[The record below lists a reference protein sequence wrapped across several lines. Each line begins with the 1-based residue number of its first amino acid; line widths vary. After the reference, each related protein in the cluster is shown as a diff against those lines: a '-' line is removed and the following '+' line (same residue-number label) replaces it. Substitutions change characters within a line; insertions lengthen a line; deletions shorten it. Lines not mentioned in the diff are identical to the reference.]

1 MATRDN
7 STVGGR
13 TMTYRFRGYVGA
25 LLAAAALACT
35 HAAAAADK
43 ITVIVFPGLQN
54 LPLLAAQ
61 SNGYFAKRGVDVEV
75 KPTPNS
81 QELRD
86 GLAQGRYQIAHSAV
100 DNAVAMAEM
109 AKVDV
114 VVLMGGD
121 NGFNNLYV
129 IPQIKSYADLRGK
142 TVAVDAVDTAYAF
155 QLYAMLKKH
164 GVPQGQ
170 YSVNPVGGTP
180 LRLKTMREDP
190 AHAAAA
196 MMNPPFSIVAEQQG
210 LKRMASAVATLGAYQ
225 GSAAF
230 ALRAWAPA
238 HRDAIE
244 RYIRSYIDG
253 LRWVLDPAN
262 KDKSVAL
269 LGESLKVSPDI
280 AGAAYAIAADPK
292 SGFAKDARLDMQ
304 GFRNV
309 LKLRAE
315 MHGDWGGKPPSP
327 AKYLD
332 LSYYRQAL
340 KTM

>member
-1 MATRDN
+1 
-7 STVGGR
+7 
-13 TMTYRFRGYVGA
+13 MTNRFRGRFAA
-25 LLAAAALACT
+25 LLAAAVSLSA
-35 HAAAAADK
+35 HVAAAEK

-61 SNGYFAKRGVDVEV
+61 ANGDFAKRGVDVEV

-81 QELRD
+81 QELRE

-100 DNAVAMAEM
+100 DNAVAMVEM

-121 NGFNNLYV
+121 NAFNNLYV
-129 IPQIKSYADLRGK
+129 IPQIKSYADLRGR
-142 TVAVDAVDTAYAF
+142 TLAVDAVDTAYAF
-155 QLYAMLKKH
+155 QLYAMLKMN
-164 GVPQGQ
+164 GIRPGE
-170 YSVNPVGGTP
+170 YSVKPIGGTP
-180 LRLKTMREDP
+180 LRLKAMREDP
-190 AHAAAA
+190 GHAAAA
-196 MMNPPFSIVAEQQG
+196 MMNPPFSIVAEQTG
-210 LKRMASAVATLGAYQ
+210 LKRLASAVAALGAYQ

-230 ALRAWAPA
+230 ALRAWAPT

-244 RYIRSYIDG
+244 RYIRAYVDG
-253 LRWVLDPAN
+253 LRWVLNPAN
-262 KDKSVAL
+262 KDKAVAL
-269 LGESLKVSPDI
+269 LAESLKIGPEI
-280 AGAAYAIAADPK
+280 AAASYAVAADPK
-292 SGFAKDARLDMQ
+292 SGFAKDARIDMQ

-332 LSYYRQAL
+332 LSYYRRAL

>member
-1 MATRDN
+1 
-7 STVGGR
+7 
-13 TMTYRFRGYVGA
+13 MTSFIRKRLSA
-25 LLAAAALACT
+25 LLVLFTATLAA
-35 HAAAAADK
+35 HAAAADK
-43 ITVIVFPGLQN
+43 LTVIVFPGLQN
-54 LPLLAAQ
+54 LPLFAAQ
-61 SNGYFAKRGVDVEV
+61 ANGYFAKRGVDVEV
-75 KPTPNS
+75 KGTPNS
-81 QELRD
+81 KELRD
-86 GLAQGRYQIAHSAV
+86 GLAEGRYQIAHSAV

-121 NGFNNLYV
+121 NSFNNLYV
-129 IPQIKSYADLRGK
+129 QPEIRSYADLRGK

-155 QLYAMLKKH
+155 QLYAMMKMH

-170 YSVNPVGGTP
+170 YTVDPIGGTP
-180 LRLKTMREDP
+180 LRLKAMKEDK

-196 MMNPPFSIVAEQQG
+196 MMNPPFSIMAERAG
-210 LKRMASAVATLGAYQ
+210 LKRLASAATALGAYQ

-230 ALRAWAPA
+230 ALRSWAPA
-238 HRDAIE
+238 HRQEIE
-244 RYIRSYIDG
+244 RYIQAYVDG
-253 LRWVLDPAN
+253 LRWAVNPAN
-262 KDKSVAL
+262 KDKAVAL
-269 LGESLKVSPDI
+269 LTQNLKLDPSI
-280 AGAAYAIAADPK
+280 AAAAYAVAANPK
-292 SGFAKDARLDMQ
+292 TGFAKDARLDMQ

-332 LSYYRQAL
+332 LTYYRQAM

>member
-1 MATRDN
+1 
-7 STVGGR
+7 
-13 TMTYRFRGYVGA
+13 MTYRFFGRLAA
-25 LLAAAALACT
+25 LVAAAVLVCAHPAAAAE
-35 HAAAAADK
+35 K
-43 ITVIVFPGLQN
+43 VTVIVFPGLQN

-61 SNGYFAKRGVDVEV
+61 ANGYFARRGVEVEV

-114 VVLMGGD
+114 VVMMGGD

-129 IPQIKSYADLRGK
+129 IPEVRSYADLRGK

-155 QLYAMLKKH
+155 QLYAMLQKH
-164 GVPQGQ
+164 GMRQDQ

-190 AHAAAA
+190 AHGAAA
-196 MMNPPFSIVAEQQG
+196 MMNPPYSIVAEQQG

-225 GSAAF
+225 GSAAL
-230 ALRAWAPA
+230 ALRSWAPA
-238 HRDAIE
+238 HRDTIE
-244 RYIRSYIDG
+244 RYIRAYVDG
-253 LRWVLDPAN
+253 LRWILDPAN

-269 LGESLKVSPDI
+269 LGENLKISPDI
-280 AGAAYAIAADPK
+280 AAAAYAVAANPK
-292 SGFAKDARLDMQ
+292 TGFAKDARLDMQ

-309 LKLRAE
+309 LKLRAD

>member
-1 MATRDN
+1 
-7 STVGGR
+7 
-13 TMTYRFRGYVGA
+13 MTYRFFGRLA
-25 LLAAAALACT
+25 ALAAAAVLVCA
-35 HAAAAADK
+35 HPAAAADK

-54 LPLLAAQ
+54 LPLLAAEA
-61 SNGYFAKRGVDVEV
+61 NGYFAKRGVEVEV

-129 IPQIKSYADLRGK
+129 IPEIKSYADLRGK

-164 GVPQGQ
+164 GVLQGQ

-190 AHAAAA
+190 AHGAAA

-210 LKRMASAVATLGAYQ
+210 IKRMASAVATLGAYQ

-230 ALRAWAPA
+230 ALRNWAPA

-244 RYIRSYIDG
+244 RYIRAYVDG

-280 AGAAYAIAADPK
+280 AGAAYAIAANPK

>member
-1 MATRDN
+1 MMTNRYR
-7 STVGGR
+7 GR
-13 TMTYRFRGYVGA
+13 LAA
-25 LLAAAALACT
+25 LLMAALCFGA
-35 HAAAAADK
+35 HAADAEK

-61 SNGYFAKRGVDVEV
+61 ANGDFAKRGIDVEV

-100 DNAVAMAEM
+100 DNAVALVEM

-121 NGFNNLYV
+121 NAFNNLYV
-129 IPQIKSYADLRGK
+129 IPEIKSYADLRGR
-142 TVAVDAVDTAYAF
+142 TLAVDAVDTAYAF
-155 QLYAMLKKH
+155 QLYAMLKMH

-180 LRLKTMREDP
+180 LRLKAMREDP

-196 MMNPPFSIVAEQQG
+196 MMNPPFSIVAERTG
-210 LKRMASAVATLGAYQ
+210 MKRLASAVAALGAYQ

-230 ALRAWAPA
+230 ALRTWAPA
-238 HRDAIE
+238 HRDSIE
-244 RYIRSYIDG
+244 RYIRAYVDG
-253 LRWVLDPAN
+253 LRWVLNPAN
-262 KDKSVAL
+262 KDKAVAL
-269 LGESLKVSPDI
+269 LAESLKISPDI
-280 AGAAYAIAADPK
+280 AAASYAVAADRK
-292 SGFAKDARLDMQ
+292 SGFAKDARIDMQ

-340 KTM
+340 KTR